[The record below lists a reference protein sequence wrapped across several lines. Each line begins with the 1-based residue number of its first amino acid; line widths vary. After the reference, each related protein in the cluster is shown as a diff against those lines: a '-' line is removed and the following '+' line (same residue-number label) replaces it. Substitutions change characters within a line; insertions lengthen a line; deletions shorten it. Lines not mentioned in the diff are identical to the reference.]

1 MPRLPQPDAATFDL
15 AAVLHALGDPVRLE
29 LVRALSAVGELT
41 CAPPGMDVP
50 KSTLSNHWRILRE
63 AGLTATVRDGRHRR
77 MSLRRDDLEV
87 RFPGLLAVV
96 LEGAQS
102 AQGPRSLPAPCAHPA
117 CSNWT
122 RARTDLAM
130 SLIVAGLRVTRC
142 RARRHGGSLT
152 A

>member
-29 LVRALSAVGELT
+29 LVRALAVVGELT

-63 AGLTATVRDGRHRR
+63 AGLTVTVRDGRHRR
-77 MSLRRDDLEV
+77 MSLRRDDLEG

-96 LEGAQS
+96 LES
-102 AQGPRSLPAPCAHPA
+102 APSMQAPRSLPGSVCVRVPRTAVVFPRRTGRG
-117 CSNWT
+117 ST
-122 RARTDLAM
+122 RECFAED
-130 SLIVAGLRVTRC
+130 
-142 RARRHGGSLT
+142 
-152 A
+152 

>member
-1 MPRLPQPDAATFDL
+1 VPRLPQPDAATLGL

-29 LVRALSAVGELT
+29 LVRALAADGELT

-96 LEGAQS
+96 LEGAPP
-102 AQGPRSLPAPCAHPA
+102 AQAPRSLPALCAHPA
-117 CSNWT
+117 SAPP
-122 RARTDLAM
+122 RPVLYY
-130 SLIVAGLRVTRC
+130 L
-142 RARRHGGSLT
+142 
-152 A
+152 